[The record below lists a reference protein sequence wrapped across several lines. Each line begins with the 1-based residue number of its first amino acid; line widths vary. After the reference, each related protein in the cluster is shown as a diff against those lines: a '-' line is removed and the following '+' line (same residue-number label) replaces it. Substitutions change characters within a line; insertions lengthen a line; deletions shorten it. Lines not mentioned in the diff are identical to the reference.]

1 MSFSS
6 DVKSE
11 LCQIKS
17 HKSCCLI
24 AECAGM
30 LLFSRSLTY
39 EKISFYTDFDFVAE
53 HLCYLMKKRLK
64 IVAEHII
71 TDGGVNK
78 VEVMPRRDRETIV
91 ARMKNGDKPADGLIQ
106 NECCLAA
113 FLRGVFLSC
122 GSLTDPNKEY
132 RLEFVCPSHL
142 MAQYLY
148 GFLSGIIENPKIAE
162 RDGVYYVYYKH
173 SEAVEDMLTL
183 VGAANAA
190 LEVMEIK
197 VEKDMRNKLNR
208 VNNFENANLAKTVN
222 AAVDQTEA
230 IEKIIA
236 AGKLDSL
243 SEALRETAVLRKDNP
258 DSSLSQ
264 LCEISGCSRSGLN
277 HRLKRLIEIANEL

>member
-6 DVKSE
+6 DVKAE
-11 LCQIKS
+11 LCRIKP
-17 HKSCCLI
+17 HKSCCLL

-30 LLFSRSLTY
+30 LLFSRNLTD

-53 HLCYLMKKRLK
+53 HLCYLIKKRLK
-64 IVAEHII
+64 ITAEHII

-78 VEVMPRRDRETIV
+78 VEVLSRHDRETIV
-91 ARMKNGDKPADGLIQ
+91 SRLKIGDKPADGILQ
-106 NECCLAA
+106 NECCLSA

-148 GFLSGIIENPKIAE
+148 GFLSGIIENPKMAE

-173 SEAVEDMLTL
+173 SEAVEDMLTF

-190 LEVMEIK
+190 LSVMEIK
-197 VEKDMRNKLNR
+197 VEKDYRNKVNR

-222 AAVDQTEA
+222 AAVDQRLA

-236 AGKLDSL
+236 EGLLDTL
-243 SEALRETAVLRKDNP
+243 SDNLRETALLRRDNP
-258 DSSLSQ
+258 DASLSQ

-277 HRLKRLIEIANEL
+277 HRLKRLMEIANEI

>member
-1 MSFSS
+1 
-6 DVKSE
+6 
-11 LCQIKS
+11 
-17 HKSCCLI
+17 
-24 AECAGM
+24 
-30 LLFSRSLTY
+30 
-39 EKISFYTDFDFVAE
+39 
-53 HLCYLMKKRLK
+53 
-64 IVAEHII
+64 
-71 TDGGVNK
+71 
-78 VEVMPRRDRETIV
+78 
-91 ARMKNGDKPADGLIQ
+91 
-106 NECCLAA
+106 
-113 FLRGVFLSC
+113 
-122 GSLTDPNKEY
+122 
-132 RLEFVCPSHL
+132 

-148 GFLSGIIENPKIAE
+148 GFLSGIIENPKMAE

-230 IEKIIA
+230 IKKIIA

-243 SEALRETAVLRKDNP
+243 SEALRETAILRKENP

-264 LCEISGCSRSGLN
+264 LCKISGCSRSGLN

>member
-6 DVKSE
+6 DVKYE

-30 LLFSRSLTY
+30 LLFSRSLTD
-39 EKISFYTDFDFVAE
+39 EKVSFYTDFDFVAE
-53 HLCYLMKKRLK
+53 HLCYLLKKRLK
-64 IVAEHII
+64 INARHIT

-78 VEVMPRRDRETIV
+78 VEVMSQHDRETV
-91 ARMKNGDKPADGLIQ
+91 VSRMKNGDKPSDNLIQ
-106 NECCLAA
+106 NECCLAS
-113 FLRGVFLSC
+113 FFRGVFLSC

-148 GFLSGIIENPKIAE
+148 GLLSGIIENPKMAE

-183 VGAANAA
+183 IGAANAA
-190 LEVMEIK
+190 LQVMEIK
-197 VEKDMRNKLNR
+197 VEKDYRNKVNR
-208 VNNFENANLAKTVN
+208 VTNFENANFAKTVN

-236 AGKLDSL
+236 AGKLETLSDS
-243 SEALRETAVLRKDNP
+243 LRETAILRKENP

-277 HRLKRLIEIANEL
+277 HRLKRLIEIAEEL

>member
-1 MSFSS
+1 MGCLIEYGELF
-6 DVKSE
+6 E
-11 LCQIKS
+11 LCPES
-17 HKSCCLI
+17 FV
-24 AECAGM
+24 
-30 LLFSRSLTY
+30 LLVCFGFLRGGGIVFDEPGEVLS
-39 EKISFYTDFDFVAE
+39 IVDFVAE

-78 VEVMPRRDRETIV
+78 VEVMPRCDRETIV